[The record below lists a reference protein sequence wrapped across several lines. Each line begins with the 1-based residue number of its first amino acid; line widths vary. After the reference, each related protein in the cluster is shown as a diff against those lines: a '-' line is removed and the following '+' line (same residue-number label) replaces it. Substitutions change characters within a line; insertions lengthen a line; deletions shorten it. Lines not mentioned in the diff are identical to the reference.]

1 MLVVVKEQDDLT
13 VSDGGDVSVHDI
25 IGAWGQH
32 DCGHLL
38 QADDQGQVLQ
48 GLLLQL
54 KSEKLINEKQAK
66 LEAASSLMTK
76 MLHEE
81 LRGRVWKTS

>member
-1 MLVVVKEQDDLT
+1 M
-13 VSDGGDVSVHDI
+13 SVHDI

-54 KSEKLINEKQAK
+54 ISEKIVIEEQAK
-66 LEAASSLMTK
+66 LKAASSLLTK
-76 MLHEE
+76 MLHEK
-81 LRGRVWKTS
+81 LRGCERCWETS